1 MLDRV
6 TGLLAI
12 AAVSLAAARELDFS
26 LLGTLLLL
34 GLDSFSLMFDL
45 RSFFFAVDFGSLGG
59 PHFNFFFGEDGTD
72 SSIAFLFEELS
83 FSF

>member
-12 AAVSLAAARELDFS
+12 VTVSLVAARELDFS
-26 LLGTLLLL
+26 LLGTSLLL
-34 GLDSFSLMFDL
+34 GLGSFSLMLNL
-45 RSFFFAVDFGSLGG
+45 RSFSFAVDFGSLGG
-59 PHFNFFFGEDGTD
+59 PRFDFFFGEDGTD
-72 SSIAFLFEELS
+72 SSVAFLFEELS